1 MQAIINAIDKAT
13 KAGVYDL
20 NEVLS
25 VAKQLEQLGE
35 IVQQHQAQQ
44 EAMKSPPKNNNT
56 SPETKANE
64 KNNK

>member
-20 NEVLS
+20 NEVLN

-35 IVQQHQAQQ
+35 IVQQHQSQQ
-44 EAMKSPPKNNNT
+44 EAAKSMAKPS
-56 SPETKANE
+56 SPGPAPEVKS
-64 KNNK
+64 KK

>member
-25 VAKQLEQLGE
+25 VAKQLEKLGE
-35 IVQQHQAQQ
+35 IVQQHQSRQ
-44 EAMKSPPKNNNT
+44 EAVKNMPEPNYPVTAPVSKSK
-56 SPETKANE
+56 K
-64 KNNK
+64 